1 MYLQIKYLR
10 LPIKLKKF
18 IVNFL
23 FTKRALIEEQKGT
36 WSYLENYL
44 KQNLKNIEIKKNCFL
59 FAKRN
64 GLDTTMFSE
73 HCSGLS

>member
-23 FTKRALIEEQKGT
+23 FTKHALIEEQKGT

-44 KQNLKNIEIKKNCFL
+44 KAKFEKYKN
-59 FAKRN
+59 
-64 GLDTTMFSE
+64 
-73 HCSGLS
+73 